1 MIIDIIF
8 ETGEHII
15 FGSDS
20 SFLIKLLI
28 SFLGAFFGFGFAL
41 YLYYKKNKKEEKK
54 ENEKKEYENK
64 SKLKYFNT
72 TIQSFI
78 AKSNSQN
85 KNIREFIEKQRIS
98 ANKIEFLKV
107 IPSNDFQRFLSIESK
122 GIFEVYVS
130 LNGEQNKDWIEKYKS
145 ILFSLDYL
153 EGIRSEIFR
162 VSLKHMDSSYK
173 SQLNLKSIIES
184 ISNKIAFYLKILSEN
199 YQSEKWKNPIFVELN
214 NILIN
219 YEKIIKENTDFD
231 KLNIEFLEPTITI
244 LYDEKYDPKMEEI
257 ILLCKK
263 ARVCLNDLKE
273 DIEFQIS
280 EFEKVHKEIND
291 TLIKLCS
298 WMNELNKSI
307 SYLDPIK
314 I

>member
-98 ANKIEFLKV
+98 ANKIEFVKV

-307 SYLDPIK
+307 SYLDP
-314 I
+314 